1 MGVFSLAVR
10 SGSVSKVKI
19 LGCLGMIDDG
29 ETDWKVI
36 CINADDPLASQL
48 NDIGDVE
55 RVLPGYI
62 SVIREWLVRAL
73 PPSSYPGPPTQAHPH
88 LLRARVCPALGR
100 SSSTRVS
107 VDAQRMYK
115 TVDGKPVNQF
125 GLGEKAQNREY
136 TMQVIQETHEFWKKL
151 TATGAKTV

>member
-1 MGVFSLAVR
+1 MPWPLAVAATGSSVDAPSLYPLLMATCDGVFSLAVR

-48 NDIGDVE
+48 NDIDDVE

-73 PPSSYPGPPTQAHPH
+73 VPAARLHVCEASGVYQRLQLHSRAHGSWV
-88 LLRARVCPALGR
+88 LLQRA
-100 SSSTRVS
+100 
-107 VDAQRMYK
+107 
-115 TVDGKPVNQF
+115 
-125 GLGEKAQNREY
+125 
-136 TMQVIQETHEFWKKL
+136 
-151 TATGAKTV
+151 